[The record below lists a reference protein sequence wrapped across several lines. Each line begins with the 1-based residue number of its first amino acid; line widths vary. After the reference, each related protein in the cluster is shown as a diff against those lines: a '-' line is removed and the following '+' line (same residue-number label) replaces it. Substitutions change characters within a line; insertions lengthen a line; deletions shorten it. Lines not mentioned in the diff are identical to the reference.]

1 MRLVE
6 QFRKA
11 VQGESTLRPLS
22 WGHRGL
28 LCGEPGPSQC
38 EDREGKGEKLV
49 SLAQESTPV
58 MRCRYDKGKP

>member
-1 MRLVE
+1 MKLVE

-11 VQGESTLRPLS
+11 VRGESTLSPLS
-22 WGHRGL
+22 GGQQGL

-49 SLAQESTPV
+49 S
-58 MRCRYDKGKP
+58 